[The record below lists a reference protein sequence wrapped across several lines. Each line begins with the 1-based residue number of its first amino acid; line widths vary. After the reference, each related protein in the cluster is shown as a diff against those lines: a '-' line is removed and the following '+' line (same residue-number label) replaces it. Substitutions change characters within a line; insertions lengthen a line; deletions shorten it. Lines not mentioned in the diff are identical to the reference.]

1 MTRADAITAAG
12 LALADGYRTLDGLD
26 GSTVEQAA
34 RAAWTPSGPSLSEL
48 TARIADRR
56 GLTAAA

>member
-1 MTRADAITAAG
+1 MTRAQAITAAG
-12 LALADGYRTLDGLD
+12 HALADAYQTLTGLD

-34 RAAWTPSGPSLSEL
+34 RAAWTPTGPPLDEL
-48 TARIADRR
+48 ITRISHRR

>member
-1 MTRADAITAAG
+1 MTGLDTAAR
-12 LALADGYRTLDGLD
+12 ALAAGYRTLYGLD

-34 RAAWTPSGPSLSEL
+34 RAAWTPTGPSLADL

>member
-1 MTRADAITAAG
+1 MTRADAVTAAAA
-12 LALADGYRTLDGLD
+12 ALADGYRTLDGLD

-34 RAAWTPSGPSLSEL
+34 RAAWTPTGPSLEQL
-48 TARIADRR
+48 ITRIAHRR

>member
-1 MTRADAITAAG
+1 MTAQVEQAAR
-12 LALADGYRTLDGLD
+12 ALASGYRTLYGLD

-34 RAAWTPSGPSLSEL
+34 RAAWTPSGPSLADL